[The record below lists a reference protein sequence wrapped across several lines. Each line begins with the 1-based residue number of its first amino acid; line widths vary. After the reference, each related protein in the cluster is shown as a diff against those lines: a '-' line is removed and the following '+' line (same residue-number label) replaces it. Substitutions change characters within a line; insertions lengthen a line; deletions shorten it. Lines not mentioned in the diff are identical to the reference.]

1 MEEQWEY
8 LGIGELAI
16 VGKPHM
22 RVKECGENRA
32 GREARAC
39 GSGLRKPTLWVGSGE
54 PESITEER
62 RSPGRTTLQEMSSR
76 RDAEAM
82 QKVAVLVLARQWG

>member
-1 MEEQWEY
+1 M
-8 LGIGELAI
+8 GIGELAV

-32 GREARAC
+32 GREVRAC

-62 RSPGRTTLQEMSSR
+62 RAPGRTTLQKEMGSR
-76 RDAEAM
+76 RDAETT